1 MPPAP
6 KSKDKVKWVDFTLT
20 DEQAGHMKSE
30 FKDWKAIAPILEEM
44 VGEGYKV
51 SISYDAFNGCLACF
65 ITPGPNDV
73 QNLGSILAGRGKSVF
88 SAVRGA
94 IYRHIFV
101 FEKVWRETSAR
112 PIDD

>member
-6 KSKDKVKWVDFTLT
+6 KSKSQVKWIDFTLT
-20 DEQAGHMKSE
+20 DDQQVHMKGE
-30 FKDWKAIAPILEEM
+30 FKDWKALAPLIEEL
-44 VGEGYKV
+44 VVDGYKF
-51 SISYDAFNGCLACF
+51 SIQFDAFNACQACY
-65 ITPGPNDV
+65 ITPGPNDI
-73 QNLGSILAGRGKSVF
+73 QNAGCVLAGRGKSAF

-94 IYRHIFV
+94 IYRHIFI